1 MGNSCT
7 TGEEDIGMNKMAMRA
22 VGGNTN
28 EITDELLDASMQHNS
43 LKQRV
48 ALNIELT
55 DLPNM
60 DVGSLTDAFCLVF
73 EIKG

>member
-7 TGEEDIGMNKMAMRA
+7 TGDEDIGMNQMAMRA

-43 LKQRV
+43 LK
-48 ALNIELT
+48 
-55 DLPNM
+55 
-60 DVGSLTDAFCLVF
+60 
-73 EIKG
+73 